1 MRRLSIVLGVL
12 SFVGVAALAVGGVRS
27 IPVPPVGLER
37 PADAPGTVEGRLD
50 WHARWS
56 PAEERERLW
65 ARLDRGPAQPLVLE
79 GTDGVAL
86 PSVPLSPGLHFVEL
100 SLARRGERTTLVV
113 DEVLAGP
120 FQADEARGCDLA
132 LTLTPEGL
140 RDLLVPVVEE
150 KILAG
155 ARDND
160 FFGKTSHLAQK
171 ELEVVDGGLRFSVTL
186 DTTEAGKG
194 DLSVAG
200 VVDVR
205 GDGDAGIVA
214 SLRRIERAVPGP
226 KLEALARAEGS
237 RQLRGV
243 GAKAGERLVEAA
255 GGGALLGFAASLG
268 GAYLGSKVGA
278 EVGERVARSEVP
290 RQAQEQIERALTTA
304 TDALRLPDDV
314 VVLPTEPAL
323 RAALRW
329 CEPPTL
335 AAATGLRA
343 RLRLALH
350 DDDAS
355 ARAAAQTVLLGAA
368 VPEPRAPIRGEAN
381 VHVDVSADLVNRL
394 LAEWVVRGGL
404 QQRLD
409 ASGLR
414 QEVQDVLGERTRWQV
429 QALRVERPPFVQ
441 PRASGRIDAT
451 MGGVILELDDAERDQ
466 ARTVVLGGTGAVRL
480 RPEAE
485 PGRLRL
491 HADLDEVYLGCRER
505 LHEGE
510 DELEVERR
518 LPCFGAVLDPEL
530 LREQLD
536 GQLRARS
543 DRLPVL
549 DLGAMLKLQLFG
561 EGEAK
566 TLALVDA
573 WVTAEDGLLAI
584 DARVR

>member
-12 SFVGVAALAVGGVRS
+12 GSVGVAALGAAGVRS
-27 IPVPPVGLER
+27 IDVPTTALVR
-37 PADAPGTVEGRLD
+37 PADAPGAAAGTLD

-56 PAEERERLW
+56 PAEERERLR
-65 ARLDRGPAQPLVLE
+65 ARLDRGPAQPLRLE
-79 GTDGVAL
+79 GRDGVAL
-86 PSVPLSPGLHFVEL
+86 SPVPLSPGLHFVEL
-100 SLARRGERTTLVV
+100 SLERRGGRVTRIT

-120 FQADEARGCDLA
+120 FQSEQVRGCDLA

-140 RDLLVPVVEE
+140 RDLLVPVVEA
-150 KILAG
+150 KLLAG

-160 FFGKTSHLAQK
+160 LFGSTSVLAHK

-205 GDGDAGIVA
+205 GDGEAGIVA
-214 SLRRIERAVPGP
+214 SLRSIERAVPGP
-226 KLEALARAEGS
+226 KLEALARAEGG
-237 RQLRGV
+237 RRLRGV

-268 GAYLGSKVGA
+268 GAYLGSKVGE
-278 EVGERVARSEVP
+278 EVGERVVRSEVP
-290 RQAQEQIERALTTA
+290 RQAREQLEQALATV

-314 VVLPTEPAL
+314 EVLPTAPAL
-323 RAALRW
+323 HAALRW

-343 RLRLALH
+343 RLRLVLR
-350 DDDAS
+350 DDEAS
-355 ARAAAQTVLLGAA
+355 ARAAAQAVLLRAA
-368 VPEPRAPIRGEAN
+368 VAEPRAPSRGAAN
-381 VHVDVSADLVNRL
+381 VHVDVSADLINRL

-404 QQRLD
+404 QASLD

-414 QEVQDVLGERTRWQV
+414 QEVQAVLGERTRWQV
-429 QALRVERPPFVQ
+429 EALRTERPPIVA
-441 PRASGRIDAT
+441 PRADGRIDAAV
-451 MGGVILELDDAERDQ
+451 GGVILELADPERDA
-466 ARTVVLGGTGAVRL
+466 ARTVVLGGTGVVRL
-480 RPEAE
+480 RPETE

-491 HADLDEVYLGCRER
+491 HAELDEVYLGCRER
-505 LHEGE
+505 SRQGE
-510 DELEVERR
+510 HEVERR
-518 LPCFGAVLDPEL
+518 LPCFSAVLDPEL

-549 DLGAMLKLQLFG
+549 DLGAMLKLRLLG
-561 EGEAK
+561 EGAERS
-566 TLALVDA
+566 LELVNA
-573 WVTAEDGLLAI
+573 WVTAEDGVLAI
-584 DARVR
+584 DAQVR